1 MTTAIA
7 SNRYLIAGYGLPA
20 EFGVMTLFGLGV
32 PPQQIAI
39 LTHPDDARN
48 RGLHAIAALRDIPL
62 WEHPAKAPTS
72 LEWAEGF
79 GPDILLSLHYR
90 NLIPK
95 QILELAGLGA
105 VNLHPSLL
113 PNYRG
118 TNSVSWVIIN
128 GETETGFTF
137 HRMDEKFDTGP
148 ILLQE
153 RIPIRPD
160 DTAFSLFHRQI
171 VRAMARLETV
181 IDQVVK
187 GDCGQVQPEGGS
199 YFPRALPHQGL
210 IDTNW
215 SSERIERFIRAM
227 YFPPLDPASVMKDRA
242 IYPVRSLEEYNRLFP
257 QCRNC

>member
-1 MTTAIA
+1 MTAPAA
-7 SNRYLIAGYGLPA
+7 SNRFLIAGYGLPA

-32 PPQQIAI
+32 LPEQIAI

-48 RGLHAIAALRDIPL
+48 RGLHAIAALRGL
-62 WEHPAKAPTS
+62 LLCEQPAKAS
-72 LEWAEGF
+72 SSVDWAKAF
-79 GPDILLSLHYR
+79 APDILLSLHYR

-95 QILELAGLGA
+95 EILELARLGA

-118 TNSVSWVIIN
+118 TNSVAWVIIN

-153 RIPIRPD
+153 KIVIEPQ

-171 VRAMARLETV
+171 VRAMTRLETV
-181 IDQVVK
+181 IEQVVR
-187 GDCGQVQPEGGS
+187 GDPGHVQQQAGS
-199 YFPRALPHQGL
+199 YFPRALPYDGL
-210 IDTNW
+210 IDVTW
-215 SSERIERFIRAM
+215 KTEKIERFIRAM
-227 YFPPLDPASVMKDRA
+227 YFPPFPGASIMRDGELHAVASFADYEK
-242 IYPVRSLEEYNRLFP
+242 LFP
-257 QCRNC
+257 GPA